1 MGVLGKI
8 LVFINLVFSLLT
20 AGLIIVVF
28 STRTN
33 WKEANSKLEQN
44 LQIVR
49 AAAKAEVDAT
59 DEKIR
64 QKDAECKALER
75 EKKVAEAAKGD
86 TETKLKKALDDALA
100 WERTHQGIQTNVD
113 AVTQELT
120 RRKTEVEALQKLL
133 GDRDKKISD
142 IDLQMARLRDE
153 KVQFEIQYKAAKEKI
168 ASLMSQTES
177 LIREN
182 SQLKSQ
188 LGNTQS
194 APTGPTTKTAPPEDV
209 RGTIKRVQ
217 GDLATLSIGSDAG
230 VNVNN
235 VLQVYRQSPSPE
247 YLGTVTILAVT
258 PTEAVGRLAG
268 PKRNQVKIGDEVAS
282 QLLPGR

>member
-33 WKEANSKLEQN
+33 WREANTKLEQN
-44 LQIVR
+44 VQIVR
-49 AAAKAEVDAT
+49 AAAKAEVDAA

-75 EKKVAEAAKGD
+75 EKKVAETSRGE
-86 TETKLKKALDDALA
+86 TEIKLKKALDDALA

-133 GDRDKKISD
+133 SDKDKKISD
-142 IDLQMARLRDE
+142 IDVQMARLRDE
-153 KVQFEIQYKAAKEKI
+153 KVQYEIQYKAAKEKI
-168 ASLMSQTES
+168 TSLMSQTEA
-177 LIREN
+177 LVREN
-182 SQLKSQ
+182 AQLKAQ
-188 LGNTQS
+188 LGNIQS
-194 APTGPTTKTAPPEDV
+194 TPATAITKTAPPEDV
-209 RGTIKRVQ
+209 RGTVKRVQ

-230 VNVNN
+230 VSVNN
-235 VLQVYRQSPSPE
+235 VLQVYRQSPTPE

-268 PKRNQVKIGDEVAS
+268 PKRNQVKATDEVAA

>member
-44 LQIVR
+44 VQIVR
-49 AAAKAEVDAT
+49 AAAKAEVDAA

-64 QKDAECKALER
+64 QKDAEVKALER
-75 EKKVAEAAKGD
+75 EKKVAESAKGD
-86 TETKLKKALDDALA
+86 TEAKLKKAIDDANA
-100 WERTHQGIQTNVD
+100 WERTHQGILTNVD

-120 RRKTEVEALQKLL
+120 RRKTEVEALQKLMS
-133 GDRDKKISD
+133 DRDKKISD
-142 IDLQMARLRDE
+142 IDLQMAKLRDE
-153 KVQFEIQYKAAKEKI
+153 KVQFEIQYKSAKEKI
-168 ASLMSQTES
+168 ASLMSTNES
-177 LIREN
+177 LVREN
-182 SQLKSQ
+182 AQLKAQ
-188 LGNTQS
+188 LGTS
-194 APTGPTTKTAPPEDV
+194 TSTPATPTTKTAPPEDV
-209 RGTIKRVQ
+209 RGTVKRVQ

-235 VLQVYRQSPSPE
+235 VLQVYRQTPTPE

-268 PKRNQVKIGDEVAS
+268 PKRSQVKVSDEVAS